1 MSTLVRIIQEA
12 DKRDTS
18 SVDNQLKK
26 ISHWATSIDRIFTN
40 SKEFRNVLYDFI
52 NRGDKAE
59 NAAVEKLKELETT
72 IHKVYKELENMEET
86 MLEE

>member
-1 MSTLVRIIQEA
+1 MNTLVRVIQEA

-18 SVDNQLKK
+18 SIDNQLKK

-59 NAAVEKLKELETT
+59 NAAAEKLTELEGRLRK
-72 IHKVYKELENMEET
+72 IYKELESMEET